1 MLVLKVYKSER
12 VSLFVEGRE
21 VGKVWFDRPDGSNP
35 NAVRLMFDFDDAVQI
50 YRDKVIEK
58 SDELRARL
66 TFREE

>member
-1 MLVLKVYKSER
+1 MLVLKVYKGER
-12 VSLFVEGRE
+12 VSLFVDGRE
-21 VGKVWFDRPDGSNP
+21 VGKVSFDRPDRCNP

-66 TFREE
+66 IFREE